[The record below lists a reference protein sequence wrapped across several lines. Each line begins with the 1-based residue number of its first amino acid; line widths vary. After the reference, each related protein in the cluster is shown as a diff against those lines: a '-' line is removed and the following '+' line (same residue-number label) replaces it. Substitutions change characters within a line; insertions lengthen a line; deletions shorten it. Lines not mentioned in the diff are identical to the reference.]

1 MKTIIILLS
10 LAWSLTS
17 CTNDGYTYISFYNI
31 GKKPIDIKYSF
42 DLREYSTRIEPNTN
56 TTYTFRKDCSD
67 AYKYRSIESI
77 EPYDYSFIINISI
90 NNKIIVPKFQ
100 SGSTLSWSLYEQ
112 CYNFIID
119 DNAIYRFSI
128 DPMTSWA
135 QDHSYE
141 RGSMIDTAN
150 YWVMDF
156 IQNNKKNYS
165 SNSRK
170 KGCYIID
177 ENANYHF
184 EPETKTNWLDH
195 YFNWRDHGMLSD
207 LDEIE
212 FVNDWVMDFIQ
223 NNKKNYSGNSRKSSW
238 IDEYCNRRDHGI
250 TPVPEEILMEVIKVK
265 YPGYKRKKY
274 SWKRLVELTL
284 EKIGDISTSQQ

>member
-1 MKTIIILLS
+1 MGILNIINYMKTIIILLS

-165 SNSRK
+165 
-170 KGCYIID
+170 
-177 ENANYHF
+177 
-184 EPETKTNWLDH
+184 
-195 YFNWRDHGMLSD
+195 
-207 LDEIE
+207 
-212 FVNDWVMDFIQ
+212 
-223 NNKKNYSGNSRKSSW
+223 GNSRKSSW